1 MIYTVTLNPAL
12 DRTIVVDRLVEEDTI
27 RILEE
32 SDFAGGKGIDVS
44 RVIKELGGQSIALG
58 FIGGFEGLK
67 LEGLLIN
74 AGVVTDFVRIGGE
87 TRTNIFIKEKSTG
100 RQFSISAA
108 GPEISAAEIGSIYHR
123 LLQINDMEYL
133 VISGSLPRGVSP
145 NLYGQIIHAGRKNGA
160 FVMLDTDGKTLKES
174 VEYLPTCIKP
184 NRFELSRLV
193 GRNLETEDDLLEACD
208 ELHEKGI
215 PNVLLSR
222 GSEGMIL
229 STPEVK
235 IKGKTPAI
243 AVGSAVGAGDAAVAG
258 FIFAHS
264 RKESMEDCVR
274 LACAAGTAT
283 AMNPGTELCH
293 LPEIDEILP
302 KIEISTIGS
311 GRCGCR

>member
-12 DRTIVVDRLVEEDTI
+12 DRTIVIDKLVEEDTI
-27 RILEE
+27 RIVDE
-32 SDFAGGKGIDVS
+32 SAFAGGKGIDVS

-87 TRTNIFIKEKSTG
+87 TRTNIFIKEESTG
-100 RQFSISAA
+100 SQFSISAA

-133 VISGSLPRGVSP
+133 IISGSLPRGVSS
-145 NLYGQIIHAGRKNGA
+145 NLYGQIIHAGRRNGA
-160 FVMLDTDGKTLKES
+160 FVMLDTDGKTLKDS

-193 GRNLETEDDLLEACD
+193 GRDLKTEKELLGACD

-222 GSEGMIL
+222 GSEGLIL
-229 STPEVK
+229 STPGRK
-235 IKGKTPAI
+235 IRGKGPAV
-243 AVGSAVGAGDAAVAG
+243 AVGSAVGAGDSAVAG
-258 FIFAHS
+258 FILAHS
-264 RKESMEDCVR
+264 RKDNIEDCVR

-293 LPEIDEILP
+293 MPEVAEILP
-302 KIEISTIGS
+302 KVDISAA
-311 GRCGCR
+311 